1 MVGKL
6 IRTSPIRWLLVVAL
20 VALSAVLTS
29 ATASTARAS
38 ASSKPY
44 FIGVTGF
51 FTGPIGAQF
60 LQSLEGFEAYIDHVN
75 ATGGVNGRKIHVDVV
90 NDQGNPTTAEL
101 DYRTFVGDGAIAIFA
116 DTISQAFSPLFPAA
130 AQNKIPTFVFSLF
143 GPGAQPYVYGVDM
156 QTAASVELEAAFL
169 HNSLANGTSQK
180 LALITNGDVTATP
193 ELTELQNYDT
203 KVGWSVVS
211 QQVLPI
217 GSVAFGPQAASIAQ
231 SSPTAIIMALD
242 SVSGPAAQSAMQA
255 VGVNVPIVNWF
266 VCSQA
271 DIQAFKNPN
280 FYCYQDFADP
290 NNKALAKDPGVV
302 SLLSDMK
309 AAHYKLTAPG
319 GSDISGDYLVA
330 DILVAALKKCGAS
343 CTSQKLNTEIQSPVS
358 AVKTGGLAVS
368 VGFTKSNHNMVHKV
382 QFYRW
387 EQKTNGLISVG
398 APVPVPT
405 T

>member
-1 MVGKL
+1 MVKL
-6 IRTSPIRWLLVVAL
+6 VRTSPIRWLLVVAL
-20 VALSAVLTS
+20 IGLSAVLTS
-29 ATASTARAS
+29 TAASSGRAS

-44 FIGVTGF
+44 FVGVTGF

-75 ATGGVNGRKIHVDVV
+75 ATGGVNGRQIKVDVLD
-90 NDQGNPTTAEL
+90 DQGDPTTAEL

-116 DTISQAFSPLFPAA
+116 DTLSQAFSPLFPAA

-143 GPGAQPYVYGVDM
+143 GPTATPYVYGVDM

-169 HNSLANGTSQK
+169 HNTLANGTPQK

-193 ELTELQNYDT
+193 QLTELQKYDA
-203 KVGWSVVS
+203 KVNWSIVS

-217 GSVAFGPQAASIAQ
+217 GSVAFGPQAAAIAQ
-231 SSPTAIIMALD
+231 TDPTAIIMALD
-242 SVSGPAAQSAMQA
+242 SVSGPAAQSALQA

-271 DIQAFKNPN
+271 DVQAFRNTN
-280 FYCYQDFADP
+280 FYCYEDFADP
-290 NNKALAKDPGVV
+290 NNKAIAKDPGIV
-302 SLLSDMK
+302 SLMSDMK
-309 AAHYKLTAPG
+309 AAHYKLTAPA

-330 DILVAALKKCGAS
+330 DILVAALKKCGDN
-343 CTSQKLNTEIQSPVS
+343 CTSQKLNTDIQSPAS
-358 AVKTGGLAVS
+358 AVNPGGLAVS
-368 VGFTKSNHNMVHKV
+368 VGYTKTNHNMVHKV

-387 EQKTNGLISVG
+387 NSQTNGLITVG
-398 APVPVPT
+398 APVAVPT